1 MSRVDVLLRRIEK
14 IHKELGGNMADANI
28 NKKDKFATLRYNIE
42 EKLHT
47 VESTQEEK
55 KRSLEFNHQ

>member
-1 MSRVDVLLRRIEK
+1 MSRVEVLLRRIEK
-14 IHKELGGNMADANI
+14 IHKGLGGNMADANI
-28 NKKDKFATLRYNIE
+28 NQKDKFATLRFNIE

-47 VESTQEEK
+47 VESTIEEK